1 MLLYTNAEVIIEW
14 LGLEG
19 NTRRK
24 RKTFKLKQFFVL
36 MPADPQALSL
46 FREMPEDS
54 TAQENLEIVKLNQR
68 LQESFRSSDLKLTFN
83 SDTVFSLISLK
94 NNQKTAYH
102 KFPYRISK
110 VKKQLLYTPFLS
122 ILNCS

>member
-1 MLLYTNAEVIIEW
+1 
-14 LGLEG
+14 
-19 NTRRK
+19 
-24 RKTFKLKQFFVL
+24 

-46 FREMPEDS
+46 FGEMPEDNA
-54 TAQENLEIVKLNQR
+54 AQENLEIVKLNQR

-83 SDTVFSLISLK
+83 SDSFLFNSLK

>member
-1 MLLYTNAEVIIEW
+1 
-14 LGLEG
+14 
-19 NTRRK
+19 
-24 RKTFKLKQFFVL
+24 

-83 SDTVFSLISLK
+83 SDTVFSLISL

-110 VKKQLLYTPFLS
+110 AKSSCCTHHSSLF
-122 ILNCS
+122 

>member
-1 MLLYTNAEVIIEW
+1 MAWAGREYQKKKKL
-14 LGLEG
+14 
-19 NTRRK
+19 
-24 RKTFKLKQFFVL
+24 KLKQFFVL

-83 SDTVFSLISLK
+83 SDTVFSLISL
-94 NNQKTAYH
+94 NNQKTAYQ

-110 VKKQLLYTPFLS
+110 VKSSCCTHHSSLF
-122 ILNCS
+122 

>member
-19 NTRRK
+19 NARGKK
-24 RKTFKLKQFFVL
+24 RKTFKSKQFFVL

-110 VKKQLLYTPFLS
+110 VKSSCCTHHSSLF
-122 ILNCS
+122 